1 MTLVRVP
8 GPARPP
14 LVRTPQA
21 RRPPV
26 RGPLRRLPALL
37 VALLVAP
44 LLVLLTACGPGA
56 GADPG
61 ASASPAAVQ
70 VTGQAGEPPQVEAA
84 APLQVT
90 HPETRTVWPGTG
102 AALEEDGP
110 VLLHLYAEDGRDGSV
125 LKNTYQDAPE
135 WRTMSVESLGS
146 NLHEALAGARVGA
159 RLLHLEQ
166 DDGVPVVLVVD
177 VLPTR
182 AAGDEVE
189 PAEGLPTVELDDDG
203 APTVTV
209 PQDAAPP
216 DDLEVQPLVR
226 GTGPQ
231 VEVGQVVTVRFTGVR
246 WSDGTVFDTT
256 WEEGAP
262 PQVATIGIGQVIEGW
277 DQGLLEQTVG
287 SQVMLVVPPS
297 LGYGGT
303 ASELADET
311 LVYVVDI
318 LDAHQQVSEEQ
329 QQPSAQPQEG

>member
-1 MTLVRVP
+1 VTLVRVP

-14 LVRTPQA
+14 LVRTPPA
-21 RRPPV
+21 RRP
-26 RGPLRRLPALL
+26 LLRLP
-37 VALLVAP
+37 ALLVAP
-44 LLVLLTACGPGA
+44 LLVLLAACGPGT
-56 GADPG
+56 ADPG
-61 ASASPAAVQ
+61 ASASPAVVQ
-70 VTGQAGEPPQVEAA
+70 VTGQAGDPPQVEAA

-102 AALEEDGP
+102 AALEEGGP

-135 WRTMSVESLGS
+135 WRTMSAEALGT
-146 NLHEALAGARVGA
+146 NLYEALAGARVGA
-159 RLLHLEQ
+159 RLLHLEV

-182 AAGDEVE
+182 AAGDPVE
-189 PAEGLPTVELDDDG
+189 PAEGLPAVTVDDDG

-231 VEVGQVVTVRFTGVR
+231 VEAGQVVTVRFTGVR

-256 WEEGAP
+256 WGEGTP
-262 PQVATIGIGQVIEGW
+262 PQSATIGIGQVIEGW

-287 SQVMLVVPPS
+287 SRVMLVVPPS